1 MADAAGGSPA
11 AAASASAASAP
22 REDMLANAVSFLT
35 HDKVRGSPEAHK
47 RAFLLQK
54 GLTEAEIDE
63 AFRRVPEPAGAAG
76 GGLAAPPA
84 TAATTAQAL
93 APAGG
98 AVAPMPYAPRE
109 PMTWGRMAFYGASS
123 AAALAAAS
131 AGAAALWRSYVL
143 PRLADA
149 LGAEEA
155 KGARAAAEEAAQ
167 AAKEAVA
174 AVERNAEERS
184 AQLDATASA
193 LEAQAVELRE
203 ALDAVREI
211 GAVGMGGG
219 AGAEGGALTVGDL
232 RAEMSSL
239 MTTIASMQTSAAA
252 TANAKS
258 DAIRSLE
265 AELAAVKEALDDRT
279 LSVSERVQMLER
291 LAAAERE
298 DKARAKGKAAAS
310 ADADAV
316 VQSLQASPAAPA
328 ASAPEPA
335 PGVGAAPWSP
345 SSASS
350 HAARTRAPAATS
362 RASADAKGKEQ
373 APRPASYGEVMEMV
387 ARGETPPGIAEVD
400 DTPPD
405 PTAAPTEPQ
414 VSADKPR
421 AHGRGGDRPARVRR
435 CNPAGAGAMAPARA
449 SP

>member
-1 MADAAGGSPA
+1 MADAAGGAPA
-11 AAASASAASAP
+11 AP

-93 APAGG
+93 AQAGGASG
-98 AVAPMPYAPRE
+98 AVAPMPHMPRE

-184 AQLDATASA
+184 AQLDATASV

-328 ASAPEPA
+328 ASAPA
-335 PGVGAAPWSP
+335 PTPGGDAAPWSP

-421 AHGRGGDRPARVRR
+421 AHGRGGDRAATRAQVQPRRRRRHGAHARI
-435 CNPAGAGAMAPARA
+435 AMT
-449 SP
+449 